1 MNEDALKP
9 MSLLARLF
17 GSKPAAGADPREA
30 LRPLWHRIV
39 ELSRDPV
46 LYRDDGVADT
56 VSGRFDMI
64 TVILAVV
71 LMRLERD
78 RVLAGE
84 AALLTELFVEDMD
97 GQLRESGV
105 GDVVVG
111 KKVGKLVSVLGGRLG
126 ALREARESH
135 DHGELEAALTRNVT
149 MQDGRDTAA
158 LAARVQAF
166 DNQVA
171 ALDSKTLLAGAI
183 AL

>member
-1 MNEDALKP
+1 M
-9 MSLLARLF
+9 LARLF
-17 GSKPAAGADPREA
+17 RSKSPAAADPREA
-30 LRPLWHRIV
+30 LRPLWHKVV
-39 ELSRDPV
+39 ELSRDPA

-56 VSGRFDMI
+56 IAGRFDMI
-64 TVILAVV
+64 TVILATV
-71 LMRLERD
+71 LLRFERD

-126 ALREARESH
+126 ALREARA
-135 DHGELEAALTRNVT
+135 DRDGAALEAALARNVT
-149 MQDGRDTAA
+149 MLEGRDTAA
-158 LAARVQAF
+158 LATRVRAF
-166 DNQVA
+166 DDRVA
-171 ALDSKTLLAGAI
+171 ALDSKTLLAGGI